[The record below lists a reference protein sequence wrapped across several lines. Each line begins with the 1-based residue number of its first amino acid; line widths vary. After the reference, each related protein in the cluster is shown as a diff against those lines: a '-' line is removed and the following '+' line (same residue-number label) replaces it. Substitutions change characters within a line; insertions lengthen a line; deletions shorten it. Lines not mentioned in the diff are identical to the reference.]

1 VNAIQRAQTA
11 YGHHA
16 RATNTPRDTEY
27 DAFAR
32 VTQRLTA
39 AAKTPGD
46 VPELAAALYDN
57 RRLWMIL
64 ASDVALKSNPLPGDL
79 KARLIYLAE
88 FAEVHGRKVLAGK
101 ATAEPLIEVNR
112 AVMQGLQNRSPGQ

>member
-1 VNAIQRAQTA
+1 MNAIQRAQTA

-32 VTQRLTA
+32 VTRRLA
-39 AAKTPGD
+39 DAAKTPD
-46 VPELAAALYDN
+46 NIPELAAAIYEN

-64 ASDVALKSNPLPGDL
+64 ASDVALQSNPLPGDL
-79 KARLIYLAE
+79 KARVLYLAE
-88 FAEVHGRKVLAGK
+88 FAEVHGRKILAGT
-101 ATAEPLIEVNR
+101 ATTLPLIEINT
-112 AVMQGLQNRSPGQ
+112 AIMQGLQNRRSTP

>member
-1 VNAIQRAQTA
+1 MNAMQRAQTA

-32 VTQRLTA
+32 VTRRLTA
-39 AAKTPGD
+39 AAKTKD
-46 VPELAAALYDN
+46 NVPELAAALYEN

-64 ASDVALKSNPLPGDL
+64 ASDVALNSNPLPSDL

-88 FAEVHGRKVLAGK
+88 FTEVHGRKVLSG
-101 ATAEPLIEVNR
+101 TASADPLIEINT
-112 AVMQGLQNRSPGQ
+112 AIMHGLQDRRPTP

>member
-1 VNAIQRAQTA
+1 MNAIQRAQTA

-32 VTQRLTA
+32 VTRRLAA
-39 AAKTPGD
+39 AAKTPD
-46 VPELAAALYDN
+46 NTPELAAAIYEN

-64 ASDVALKSNPLPGDL
+64 ASDVALQSNPLPGDL
-79 KARLIYLAE
+79 KARVLYLAE
-88 FAEVHGRKVLAGK
+88 FAEVHGRKILAGT
-101 ATAEPLIEVNR
+101 ATALPLIEINT
-112 AVMQGLQNRSPGQ
+112 AIMQGLQNRRSTA